1 MVHTDLWVL
10 VPHDDEARVAANP
23 ETAPN
28 DRVADHQ
35 DLLCEGKNCKSYLS
49 AISQGSEPWKLS
61 LGCTL
66 LIRFCYDYAHR
77 KIAVLFD
84 LYLPLSVYCIP
95 GHGYWSQ
102 RIGTAIRSN

>member
-1 MVHTDLWVL
+1 MVLAHMVHTDLWVLEDFCHMVHTDLWVL

-35 DLLCEGKNCKSYLS
+35 DLLCEGKNSKSYLS
-49 AISQGSEPWKLS
+49 AISQGSAPWKLS

-66 LIRFCYDYAHR
+66 LILFCYDYAHR
-77 KIAVLFD
+77 KIA
-84 LYLPLSVYCIP
+84 SI
-95 GHGYWSQ
+95 
-102 RIGTAIRSN
+102 T

>member
-35 DLLCEGKNCKSYLS
+35 DLLCEGKNSKSYLS
-49 AISQGSEPWKLS
+49 AISQGSAPWKLS

-66 LIRFCYDYAHR
+66 LILFCYDYAHR
-77 KIAVLFD
+77 KIA
-84 LYLPLSVYCIP
+84 SI
-95 GHGYWSQ
+95 
-102 RIGTAIRSN
+102 T